1 MMWMVRDKQM
11 TNASSGTRTRDIHS
25 SSVVAQW
32 DSHAHFKSL
41 DLKMAG
47 KNFSLCVCVVLV
59 HPCLVQT
66 HAQKCKNWKI
76 LQFFFYRCS
85 RWRWGS
91 SPAFLSHSNTFA
103 SLVWISRESAFYVF
117 ITGARDVFKV
127 KSPDEVFDTLE
138 RLLWDHANKV
148 WNVEAA
154 SNFCSMRFGI
164 EIS

>member
-1 MMWMVRDKQM
+1 MQE
-11 TNASSGTRTRDIHS
+11 
-25 SSVVAQW
+25 
-32 DSHAHFKSL
+32 FK
-41 DLKMAG
+41 
-47 KNFSLCVCVVLV
+47 NTPIFFINVCVGVDV
-59 HPCLVQT
+59 VYPR
-66 HAQKCKNWKI
+66 
-76 LQFFFYRCS
+76 FFF
-85 RWRWGS
+85 
-91 SPAFLSHSNTFA
+91 FHSNTFA

>member
-1 MMWMVRDKQM
+1 MQE
-11 TNASSGTRTRDIHS
+11 
-25 SSVVAQW
+25 
-32 DSHAHFKSL
+32 
-41 DLKMAG
+41 LK
-47 KNFSLCVCVVLV
+47 NTPIFFIDVCVGVDVV
-59 HPCLVQT
+59 HPR
-66 HAQKCKNWKI
+66 
-76 LQFFFYRCS
+76 FFF
-85 RWRWGS
+85 
-91 SPAFLSHSNTFA
+91 HSNTFA

>member
-76 LQFFFYRCS
+76 LQFFFIDVRVGVEVVHP
-85 RWRWGS
+85 R
-91 SPAFLSHSNTFA
+91 FFSHSNTFA

-127 KSPDEVFDTLE
+127 KSPDQVFDTLE

-148 WNVEAA
+148 WK
-154 SNFCSMRFGI
+154 
-164 EIS
+164 